1 MTDTHVVRDDAAGD
15 TADGGFIAPVA
26 MEDDPA
32 ELFAG
37 DTGTL
42 DADVRRV
49 LVRLL
54 QRRFLLAERHRA
66 QWRTLLENQ
75 QVIESRLHDLFVH
88 LVVDHER
95 GIAYKRQVRSAEL
108 DVPVLLR
115 DEPYTRAETL
125 VLVHLRTVFQRE
137 RGAGETSARV
147 DVEELE
153 ATALTYFDP
162 DDTNVA
168 AHQREIRTAI
178 ARLVKDGVVDEESEG
193 RYRVTPLVEVVLS
206 NERLTELRE
215 WLRARDDAGD
225 AAPDDDATDEPT
237 DVEPDDE
244 PDDDADPADGRTAPD
259 DEDDED
265 GPGPGAITLDDAV
278 LDDGVRD
285 DVVDGGP
292 DDDAAGDEAHDDATS
307 AGADAPTEPVRLRE
321 DEDEDEDEETAP

>member
-1 MTDTHVVRDDAAGD
+1 MTDTVVHDDVEA
-15 TADGGFIAPVA
+15 GGFIAPVA

-54 QRRFLLAERHRA
+54 QRRFLLAERNPA

-75 QVIESRLHDLFVH
+75 QVVESRLHDLFVH
-88 LVVDHER
+88 LVVDHDR

-168 AHQREIRTAI
+168 AHQREIRTAV
-178 ARLVKDGVVDEESEG
+178 ARLAKDGVIDEESEG

-206 NERLTELRE
+206 NERLAELRE
-215 WLRARDDAGD
+215 WLRTRDSDDAADGG
-225 AAPDDDATDEPT
+225 APGGDEPGAPALQSDVPEGGDS
-237 DVEPDDE
+237 DVE
-244 PDDDADPADGRTAPD
+244 DAGTDGETESAGTAEQDGRTDPTTAGEAP
-259 DEDDED
+259 EP
-265 GPGPGAITLDDAV
+265 PGEAVPGSPVEEIPGQGTI
-278 LDDGVRD
+278 
-285 DVVDGGP
+285 
-292 DDDAAGDEAHDDATS
+292 DEALADQASDD
-307 AGADAPTEPVRLRE
+307 
-321 DEDEDEDEETAP
+321 DEETAP

>member
-1 MTDTHVVRDDAAGD
+1 MTDTDVVRDDADGD

-215 WLRARDDAGD
+215 WLRTRDDAGAAAGTAGVAGTDDD
-225 AAPDDDATDEPT
+225 APDDATDEPT
-237 DVEPDDE
+237 DAEPDDE

-278 LDDGVRD
+278 RD
-285 DVVDGGP
+285 
-292 DDDAAGDEAHDDATS
+292 DEAHDDTS
-307 AGADAPTEPVRLRE
+307 SDDADAPTEPARLR
-321 DEDEDEDEETAP
+321 EDEDEETAP